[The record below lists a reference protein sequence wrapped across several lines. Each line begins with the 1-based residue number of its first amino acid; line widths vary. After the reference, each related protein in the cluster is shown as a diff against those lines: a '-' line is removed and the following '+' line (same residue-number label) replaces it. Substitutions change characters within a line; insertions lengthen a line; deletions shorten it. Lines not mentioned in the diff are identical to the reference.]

1 MKTRSVLMALAAG
14 VMFLGTSMPAEAQ
27 DCLCGTFGTCG
38 AGPWT
43 PITNLEDPK
52 PPDCILCASD
62 AFPTSCHDNWQG
74 HKFADVSTVAQAI
87 TEIEACYTQNGDS
100 PVNILVQGHGTSG
113 VQCFGP
119 GDECIGNNV
128 PFSDH
133 KDKFIAALSGK
144 IKTLTFLGCSTA
156 AEPKGQA
163 LLQKLAKELK
173 AQQVKGWTGT
183 NRVLSAKGG
192 YETEGDK
199 KEKDIP
205 TVSEW
210 GMVVM
215 CLLVLTAGTVV
226 VMRRRAMVMA

>member
-1 MKTRSVLMALAAG
+1 MKTGKVLMALVAG
-14 VMFLGTSMPAEAQ
+14 ALFLGTPMSADAQ

-52 PPDCILCASD
+52 PPDCILCATD

-74 HKFADVSTVAQAI
+74 SDWTDVSTVQEGIAAI
-87 TEIEACYTQNGDS
+87 HACYKANGNS
-100 PVNILVQGHGTSG
+100 RVNILVQGHGMSG

-119 GDECIGNNV
+119 GDECIGNNA
-128 PFSDH
+128 PYSDH
-133 KDKFIAALSGK
+133 KDKFIAELAGK

-156 AEPKGQA
+156 ADPKGQA
-163 LLQKLAKELK
+163 MLQKLAKPLGAEL
-173 AQQVKGWTGT
+173 VKGWTGT
-183 NRVLSAKGG
+183 NRVLADKGG

-199 KEKDIP
+199 KEKEIP

-210 GMVVM
+210 GLAVM
-215 CLLVLTAGTVV
+215 GLLVLTAGTVV
-226 VMRRRAMVMA
+226 VMRRRAIVIA